1 MFEIREKRK
10 LKRKQMNLKGIVY
23 YISFSIPYILFMM
36 YIYGMAEH
44 YYPDPIEFLPGQYIS
59 ISLGVI
65 LLGTLLFIIISSIFT
80 YYIIKKL
87 KK

>member
-10 LKRKQMNLKGIVY
+10 LKRKQMNLKGILY

-44 YYPDPIEFLPGQYIS
+44 YYPDPIEFAPGQYIS
-59 ISLGVI
+59 IGLGII
-65 LLGTLLFIIISSIFT
+65 LFGTLLFIIISSIFT